1 MSAAAGPADW
11 TTEQVVAWFGTIEGV
26 DPAVADAVRENEIV
40 SPSSLSRSRDIAQL
54 PLDASSDHCAVRR
67 PRLCTHAL
75 LRLSYRSEV

>member
-11 TTEQVVAWFGTIEGV
+11 TTEQVVAWFGTTEGV

-54 PLDASSDHCAVRR
+54 PLDASSDHCAVLVCAHTR
-67 PRLCTHAL
+67 CCD
-75 LRLSYRSEV
+75 